1 MNRWDT
7 LTMGEKN
14 QLLGIYASKGY
25 NNLANIIAHYNSFA
39 EGGNVDS
46 KGDDIDNR
54 TGKPKYR
61 RDIQGVNITSSSNSN
76 IEGAARD
83 TSTIGPLAFY
93 PPKYYIGKQG
103 NQFEENPNVTYDSW
117 FDEHPEM
124 IDVMTDIVGRYN
136 NRLNNRGQ
144 QLPQLNRFYFEK
156 LYNPEDDPIIHE
168 AIERMLQAKW
178 NRDVRTYNDNR
189 TLNLWDTVEK
199 FPAANM
205 RVDNEYQRG
214 GKINLDLTVPGTT
227 PETSSTNVVYPVIK
241 KKPIEQPRHKYDDKN
256 RKIIKVNNSNNG
268 GYSERDLVKNENLL
282 KRWNPTGDFT
292 IVNWFQDLLK
302 GNDASGEENNYYKT
316 YLGLGSLPPM
326 NPNAQT
332 EWDYEIEK
340 QKERE
345 GIAPS
350 DFYGTTPI
358 MDKNIQ
364 SVLDTLNLGKIVRGE
379 RPFHYTEDIGT
390 KEIKRMYEEGK
401 RILENPNKWNQINFD
416 EVKPLGYG
424 YNEYTKEANPLG
436 MFHKA
441 GIKWVPEEKAIYVH
455 DTYDFPNTLFKPV
468 RTVTGIKERPR
479 EMKIRGRVNFDPEKG
494 SVLFNEYDGYSEGG
508 KLGHITP
515 YGQWQYPHQV
525 TTIPSNN
532 ITMRGVD
539 YPVVGISNTGD
550 VKYMLPNMDYL
561 YDGNYVTEYP
571 VQ

>member
-7 LTMGEKN
+7 LTMSEKN

-39 EGGNVDS
+39 EGGNVDG
-46 KGDDIDNR
+46 KGDNIDNR
-54 TGKPKYR
+54 TGKPRYR
-61 RDIQGVNITSSSNSN
+61 RDIQGVSITSSSNSN

-103 NQFEENPNVTYDSW
+103 NQFAENPNVTYDSW

-199 FPAANM
+199 FPAANV
-205 RVDNEYQRG
+205 RVNNEYQRG
-214 GKINLDLTVPGTT
+214 GN
-227 PETSSTNVVYPVIK
+227 
-241 KKPIEQPRHKYDDKN
+241 
-256 RKIIKVNNSNNG
+256 
-268 GYSERDLVKNENLL
+268 
-282 KRWNPTGDFT
+282 
-292 IVNWFQDLLK
+292 
-302 GNDASGEENNYYKT
+302 
-316 YLGLGSLPPM
+316 
-326 NPNAQT
+326 
-332 EWDYEIEK
+332 
-340 QKERE
+340 
-345 GIAPS
+345 
-350 DFYGTTPI
+350 
-358 MDKNIQ
+358 
-364 SVLDTLNLGKIVRGE
+364 
-379 RPFHYTEDIGT
+379 
-390 KEIKRMYEEGK
+390 
-401 RILENPNKWNQINFD
+401 
-416 EVKPLGYG
+416 
-424 YNEYTKEANPLG
+424 
-436 MFHKA
+436 
-441 GIKWVPEEKAIYVH
+441 
-455 DTYDFPNTLFKPV
+455 
-468 RTVTGIKERPR
+468 
-479 EMKIRGRVNFDPEKG
+479 
-494 SVLFNEYDGYSEGG
+494 
-508 KLGHITP
+508 LGHITP

-532 ITMRGVD
+532 ITIRGVD

-561 YDGNYVTEYP
+561 FDGQYVTEYP
-571 VQ
+571 IK